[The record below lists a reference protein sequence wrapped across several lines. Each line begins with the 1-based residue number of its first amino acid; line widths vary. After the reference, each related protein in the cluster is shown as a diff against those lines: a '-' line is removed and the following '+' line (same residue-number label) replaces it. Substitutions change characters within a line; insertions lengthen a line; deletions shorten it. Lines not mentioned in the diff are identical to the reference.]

1 MLKQYFEGMLPCNYK
16 EEVNIVMLTAG
27 AVTVSI
33 LALAWIA
40 GQIEQR
46 Q

>member
-1 MLKQYFEGMLPCNYK
+1 
-16 EEVNIVMLTAG
+16 MLTAV

-40 GQIEQR
+40 GQREQR

>member
-1 MLKQYFEGMLPCNYK
+1 MRFYVKE
-16 EEVNIVMLTAG
+16 EEVNIVMLTAV

-40 GQIEQR
+40 GQREQR